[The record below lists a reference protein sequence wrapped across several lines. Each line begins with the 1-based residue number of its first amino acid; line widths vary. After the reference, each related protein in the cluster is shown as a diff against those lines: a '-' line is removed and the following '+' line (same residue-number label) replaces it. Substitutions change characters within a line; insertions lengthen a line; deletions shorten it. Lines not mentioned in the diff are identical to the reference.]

1 MQKIIF
7 AFLMVAGVALAA
19 EPKITDKV
27 RWQKKKFYPLTCTL
41 EFEISIVCFR
51 CCSIVFFFVRS
62 LMFLTRIVAT

>member
-27 RWQKKKFYPLTCTL
+27 RWQKKILSAYVYFRIRNFYCMFPLLFDC
-41 EFEISIVCFR
+41 
-51 CCSIVFFFVRS
+51 FFFVRS

>member
-27 RWQKKKFYPLTCTL
+27 RWQKKN
-41 EFEISIVCFR
+41 SIRLRV
-51 CCSIVFFFVRS
+51 
-62 LMFLTRIVAT
+62 L